1 MKIKQRNYF
10 HKWIANEVITEKKP
24 EKNSG
29 LDGIQT
35 RLKFASLPMCGLVA
49 QLVVAAS

>member
-24 EKNSG
+24 EKKNSG
-29 LDGIQT
+29 LDGIQIC
-35 RLKFASLPMCGLVA
+35 LAPDVWSLA